1 MAKLINIS
9 GVTEERMTAEEKRVA
24 SRLEAFMSN
33 ECLVWYDIP
42 VGRKNR
48 HPDFVII
55 DPENGLVFLEVKDW
69 TVHTLHQVN
78 HEQVILETNG
88 ILKSEINPLLQVR
101 RYACDTV
108 NALPADSRLR
118 QNDGQYKGR
127 LNLAWAYGVVFTRI
141 TRQQLKALAGNDENA
156 VERIFPSAQTICQDD
171 MTQSV
176 LPDIFRQKIA
186 GMFTMGFRTRVTP
199 QVRDILRAHL
209 FPEMTVRQHSQ
220 IKIMDIQQ
228 EILARN
234 IGDGHRVIHGVA
246 GSGKTM
252 ILLFRCLYLAETTP
266 GKILVLCY
274 NITLASY
281 LRECI
286 ESRGLKSRV
295 TVFHFHSW
303 CASMIKRHGIQ
314 VTAGGKDYPEKCFS
328 ALEDAV
334 NSGTITDTGYDAV
347 LVDEGHDFESRWLAL
362 IARLFDNASRSL
374 LLMYDDAQSIYRRE
388 RALNFSLA
396 SVGIQAQGRTSVLPV
411 NYRNTK
417 RILHFAYAFSREY
430 FEKHQNREIPFVQPQ
445 AGGEEGTEP
454 EILRCASESDEAV
467 QVVGW
472 LEKRYTLCG
481 HWSDMAVLCPA
492 EFSVKHLKEVMTQRG
507 IPYATCFDSEGKKK
521 YSRRKDV
528 VHLLTYQ
535 SSKGLEFPY
544 VAVIN
549 ASFVHSGAADES
561 EVIPAL
567 YVAFTRATRELLVTC
582 YRENSISRHLEDFV

>member
-1 MAKLINIS
+1 
-9 GVTEERMTAEEKRVA
+9 MTAGEKRVA

-582 YRENSISRHLEDFV
+582 YRENSISRHLEDF

>member
-1 MAKLINIS
+1 
-9 GVTEERMTAEEKRVA
+9 MTAGEKRVA

-42 VGRKNR
+42 VGRKKR

-55 DPENGLVFLEVKDW
+55 DPDNGLVFLEVKDW

-108 NALPADSRLR
+108 NALPADPRLR

-171 MTQSV
+171 MAQSV
-176 LPDIFRQKIA
+176 LPEIFRQKIA

-228 EILARN
+228 EILTRN

-507 IPYATCFDSEGKKK
+507 IPYAICFDSEGKKK

>member
-1 MAKLINIS
+1 
-9 GVTEERMTAEEKRVA
+9 MTAGEKRVA

-549 ASFVHSGAADES
+549 ASFVHSGAADEF

>member
-1 MAKLINIS
+1 
-9 GVTEERMTAEEKRVA
+9 MTAGEKRVA

-445 AGGEEGTEP
+445 AGGEESTEP

>member
-1 MAKLINIS
+1 
-9 GVTEERMTAEEKRVA
+9 MTAGEKRVA

-582 YRENSISRHLEDFV
+582 YRENSISRHL

>member
-1 MAKLINIS
+1 
-9 GVTEERMTAEEKRVA
+9 MTAGEKRVA

-48 HPDFVII
+48 HPDFAII

>member
-1 MAKLINIS
+1 
-9 GVTEERMTAEEKRVA
+9 
-24 SRLEAFMSN
+24 MSN

-88 ILKSEINPLLQVR
+88 ILKSEINPLVQVR

>member
-1 MAKLINIS
+1 
-9 GVTEERMTAEEKRVA
+9 MTAGEKRVA

-42 VGRKNR
+42 VGRKKR

-55 DPENGLVFLEVKDW
+55 DPDNGLVFLEVKDW

-108 NALPADSRLR
+108 NALPADPRLR

-171 MTQSV
+171 MAQSV
-176 LPDIFRQKIA
+176 LPEIFRQKIA

-286 ESRGLKSRV
+286 ESKGLKSRV

-303 CASMIKRHGIQ
+303 CASVIKRHRVQ

-347 LVDEGHDFESRWLAL
+347 LVDEGHDFDSRWLAL

-454 EILRCASESDEAV
+454 EILRCASESDEAG
-467 QVVGW
+467 QVVDW

-561 EVIPAL
+561 EVIPVL

>member
-1 MAKLINIS
+1 
-9 GVTEERMTAEEKRVA
+9 MTAGEKRVA

-88 ILKSEINPLLQVR
+88 ILKSEIKPLLQVR

>member
-1 MAKLINIS
+1 
-9 GVTEERMTAEEKRVA
+9 MTAGEKRVA

-362 IARLFDNASRSL
+362 IARLCDNASRSL

>member
-1 MAKLINIS
+1 
-9 GVTEERMTAEEKRVA
+9 MTAGEKRVA

-334 NSGTITDTGYDAV
+334 NSGTITDTGYDAI

>member
-1 MAKLINIS
+1 
-9 GVTEERMTAEEKRVA
+9 MTAGEKRVA

-88 ILKSEINPLLQVR
+88 ILKSEINPLVQVR

-108 NALPADSRLR
+108 NSLPADSRLR

>member
-1 MAKLINIS
+1 
-9 GVTEERMTAEEKRVA
+9 MTAGEKRVA

-88 ILKSEINPLLQVR
+88 ILKSEINPLVQVR

-228 EILARN
+228 EILVRN

>member
-1 MAKLINIS
+1 
-9 GVTEERMTAEEKRVA
+9 MTAGEKRVA

-388 RALNFSLA
+388 RVLNFSLA

>member
-1 MAKLINIS
+1 
-9 GVTEERMTAEEKRVA
+9 MTAGEKRVA

-274 NITLASY
+274 NITLDSY

>member
-1 MAKLINIS
+1 
-9 GVTEERMTAEEKRVA
+9 MTAGEKRVA

-209 FPEMTVRQHSQ
+209 FPEMAVRQHSQ

>member
-1 MAKLINIS
+1 
-9 GVTEERMTAEEKRVA
+9 MTAGEKRVA

-55 DPENGLVFLEVKDW
+55 DLENGLVFLEVKDW

>member
-1 MAKLINIS
+1 
-9 GVTEERMTAEEKRVA
+9 MTAGEKRVA

-246 GSGKTM
+246 DSGKTM

>member
-1 MAKLINIS
+1 
-9 GVTEERMTAEEKRVA
+9 MTAGEKRVA

-582 YRENSISRHLEDFV
+582 YRENS

>member
-1 MAKLINIS
+1 MSA
-9 GVTEERMTAEEKRVA
+9 GEKRVA

>member
-1 MAKLINIS
+1 
-9 GVTEERMTAEEKRVA
+9 MTAGEKRVA

-314 VTAGGKDYPEKCFS
+314 VSAGGKDYPEKCFS

>member
-1 MAKLINIS
+1 
-9 GVTEERMTAEEKRVA
+9 MTAGEKRVA

-88 ILKSEINPLLQVR
+88 ILKSEINPLVQVR

-156 VERIFPSAQTICQDD
+156 VERIFPSAQTICQGD

>member
-1 MAKLINIS
+1 
-9 GVTEERMTAEEKRVA
+9 MTAGEKRVA

-521 YSRRKDV
+521 YSRHKDV

>member
-1 MAKLINIS
+1 
-9 GVTEERMTAEEKRVA
+9 MTAGEKRVA

-567 YVAFTRATRELLVTC
+567 YVAFTRAT
-582 YRENSISRHLEDFV
+582 

>member
-1 MAKLINIS
+1 
-9 GVTEERMTAEEKRVA
+9 MTAGEKRVA

-417 RILHFAYAFSREY
+417 RILHFAYAFFREY

>member
-1 MAKLINIS
+1 
-9 GVTEERMTAEEKRVA
+9 
-24 SRLEAFMSN
+24 
-33 ECLVWYDIP
+33 
-42 VGRKNR
+42 
-48 HPDFVII
+48 
-55 DPENGLVFLEVKDW
+55 
-69 TVHTLHQVN
+69 
-78 HEQVILETNG
+78 
-88 ILKSEINPLLQVR
+88 
-101 RYACDTV
+101 
-108 NALPADSRLR
+108 
-118 QNDGQYKGR
+118 
-127 LNLAWAYGVVFTRI
+127 
-141 TRQQLKALAGNDENA
+141 
-156 VERIFPSAQTICQDD
+156 
-171 MTQSV
+171 
-176 LPDIFRQKIA
+176 
-186 GMFTMGFRTRVTP
+186 
-199 QVRDILRAHL
+199 
-209 FPEMTVRQHSQ
+209 MTVKQNSQ

-286 ESRGLKSRV
+286 EARGLASRV
-295 TVFHFHSW
+295 TVSHFHSW
-303 CASMIKRHGIQ
+303 CASMVKRHGIQ
-314 VTAGGKDYPEKCFS
+314 VTADRKEYPEKCFS
-328 ALEDAV
+328 ALEEAV
-334 NSGTITDTGYDAV
+334 SSGKITGTGYDAV
-347 LVDEGHDFESRWLAL
+347 LVDEGHDFDSRWLAL

-411 NYRNTK
+411 NYRNPK

-430 FEKHQNREIPFVQPQ
+430 FEKHQNREIPLVQPQ

-454 EILRCASESDEAV
+454 EILRCASERDEAR
-467 QVVGW
+467 QVADW
-472 LEKRYTLCG
+472 LEMHHALCG
-481 HWSDMAVLCPA
+481 HWSDMAVLCPTERSA
-492 EFSVKHLKEVMTQRG
+492 KQLQDVMTQRG
-507 IPYATCFDSEGKKK
+507 VPFATCFDREGKKA

-528 VHLLTYQ
+528 VYLLTYQ

-549 ASFVHSGAADES
+549 ASFVHSGVADES
-561 EVIPAL
+561 EVIPVL

-582 YRENSISRHLEDFV
+582 YHENSISRHLEDFA

>member
-9 GVTEERMTAEEKRVA
+9 GVTEERMTAGEKRVA

-88 ILKSEINPLLQVR
+88 ILKSEINPLLQVC

-108 NALPADSRLR
+108 NALPADPRLR
-118 QNDGQYKGR
+118 QN
-127 LNLAWAYGVVFTRI
+127 
-141 TRQQLKALAGNDENA
+141 
-156 VERIFPSAQTICQDD
+156 FPSAQTICQDD

-303 CASMIKRHGIQ
+303 CASVIKRHGIQ

-454 EILRCASESDEAV
+454 EILRCTSESDEAG
-467 QVVGW
+467 QVVDW

-492 EFSVKHLKEVMTQRG
+492 EFSVKHLKDVMTQRG
-507 IPYATCFDSEGKKK
+507 IPFATCFDSEGKKA

-561 EVIPAL
+561 EVIPVL

>member
-1 MAKLINIS
+1 
-9 GVTEERMTAEEKRVA
+9 MTAGEKRVA

-582 YRENSISRHLEDFV
+582 CRENSISRHLEDFV

>member
-9 GVTEERMTAEEKRVA
+9 GVTEERMTAGEKRVA

-108 NALPADSRLR
+108 NALPADPRLR
-118 QNDGQYKGR
+118 QN
-127 LNLAWAYGVVFTRI
+127 
-141 TRQQLKALAGNDENA
+141 
-156 VERIFPSAQTICQDD
+156 FPSAQTICQDD

-303 CASMIKRHGIQ
+303 CASVIKRHGIQ

-334 NSGTITDTGYDAV
+334 NSGIITDTGYDAV

-454 EILRCASESDEAV
+454 EILRCTSESDEAG
-467 QVVGW
+467 QVVDW

-492 EFSVKHLKEVMTQRG
+492 EFSVKHLKDVMTQRG
-507 IPYATCFDSEGKKK
+507 IPFATCFDSEGKKA

-561 EVIPAL
+561 EVIPVL

>member
-9 GVTEERMTAEEKRVA
+9 GVTEERMTAGEKRVA

-108 NALPADSRLR
+108 NALPADPRLR
-118 QNDGQYKGR
+118 QN
-127 LNLAWAYGVVFTRI
+127 
-141 TRQQLKALAGNDENA
+141 
-156 VERIFPSAQTICQDD
+156 FPSAQTICQDD

-303 CASMIKRHGIQ
+303 CVSVIKRHGIQ

-454 EILRCASESDEAV
+454 EILRCTSESDEAG
-467 QVVGW
+467 QVVDW

-492 EFSVKHLKEVMTQRG
+492 EFSVKHLKDVMTQRG
-507 IPYATCFDSEGKKK
+507 IPFATCFDSEGKKA

-561 EVIPAL
+561 EVIPVL

>member
-1 MAKLINIS
+1 
-9 GVTEERMTAEEKRVA
+9 MTAGEKRVA

-454 EILRCASESDEAV
+454 EILRCASESNEAV

-492 EFSVKHLKEVMTQRG
+492 EFSVKYLKEVMTQRG

>member
-1 MAKLINIS
+1 
-9 GVTEERMTAEEKRVA
+9 MTAGEKRVA

-127 LNLAWAYGVVFTRI
+127 LNLAWSYGVVFTRI

>member
-1 MAKLINIS
+1 
-9 GVTEERMTAEEKRVA
+9 MTAGEKRVA

-274 NITLASY
+274 NITLDSY

-454 EILRCASESDEAV
+454 EILRCASESDETV

-582 YRENSISRHLEDFV
+582 YRENSI

>member
-1 MAKLINIS
+1 
-9 GVTEERMTAEEKRVA
+9 MTAGEKRVA

-388 RALNFSLA
+388 RALSFSLA

-549 ASFVHSGAADES
+549 ASFVHS
-561 EVIPAL
+561 
-567 YVAFTRATRELLVTC
+567 
-582 YRENSISRHLEDFV
+582 

>member
-1 MAKLINIS
+1 
-9 GVTEERMTAEEKRVA
+9 MTAGEKRVA

-549 ASFVHSGAADES
+549 ASFVHSGTADES

>member
-1 MAKLINIS
+1 
-9 GVTEERMTAEEKRVA
+9 MTAGEKRVA

-396 SVGIQAQGRTSVLPV
+396 SVGIQAQGRTSVLPI

>member
-1 MAKLINIS
+1 
-9 GVTEERMTAEEKRVA
+9 MTAGEKRVA

-108 NALPADSRLR
+108 NALPVDSRLR

>member
-1 MAKLINIS
+1 
-9 GVTEERMTAEEKRVA
+9 MTAGEKRVA

-209 FPEMTVRQHSQ
+209 FPEMIVRQHSQ

>member
-1 MAKLINIS
+1 
-9 GVTEERMTAEEKRVA
+9 MTAGEKRVA

-295 TVFHFHSW
+295 TVFHFYSW

-492 EFSVKHLKEVMTQRG
+492 EFSVKYLKEVMTQRG